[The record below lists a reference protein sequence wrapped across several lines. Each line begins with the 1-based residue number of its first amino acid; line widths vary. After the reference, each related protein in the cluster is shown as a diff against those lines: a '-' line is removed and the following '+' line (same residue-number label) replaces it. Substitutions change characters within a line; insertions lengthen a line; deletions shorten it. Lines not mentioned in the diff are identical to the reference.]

1 MEDTDR
7 QLGEIADAQRKFDD
21 LKRIHQCFGKFCA
34 ICSTCYNPGG
44 IITNIRPT
52 KSLRLILGLIYEI
65 NLAEIKLKD

>member
-34 ICSTCYNPGG
+34 ICSTCYNPGERYL
-44 IITNIRPT
+44 IRKKKEANATNQFNKKNI
-52 KSLRLILGLIYEI
+52 
-65 NLAEIKLKD
+65 